1 MTRRT
6 ITRLMKLEGNQVKKR
21 MYIVGGDIA
30 DCERKLE
37 RLKRNGTSHGFEPVL
52 IATGI
57 FRSDER
63 LDNA

>member
-1 MTRRT
+1 MTR
-6 ITRLMKLEGNQVKKR
+6 LLKLEGHQVR
-21 MYIVGGDIA
+21 ERLFIVGGDIA

-57 FRSDER
+57 FRPDDE